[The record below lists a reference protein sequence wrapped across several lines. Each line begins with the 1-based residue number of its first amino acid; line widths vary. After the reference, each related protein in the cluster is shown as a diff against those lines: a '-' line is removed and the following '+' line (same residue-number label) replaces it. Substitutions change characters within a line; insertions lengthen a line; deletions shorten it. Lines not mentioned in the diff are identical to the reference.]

1 MLAVLLPLGV
11 AQMFYF
17 TFAVLFCN
25 RHFGTARIV
34 VQSRVC
40 EPCGPLRPAGLLL
53 LARRAGVIDRLL
65 HGWRSAAAAPKQ
77 RRANA
82 GSTTLSADV
91 GS

>member
-1 MLAVLLPLGV
+1 MLAVLLQLGV

-40 EPCGPLRPAGLLL
+40 ELSVCPM
-53 LARRAGVIDRLL
+53 
-65 HGWRSAAAAPKQ
+65 WAAAAGGFAAVGPAG
-77 RRANA
+77 RSYRSIAARLAVSSSRAEAAA
-82 GSTTLSADV
+82 GECGQYHVVS
-91 GS
+91 